1 MNRHCKIL
9 IADDEKP
16 VAAGLQGQLEALG
29 YDVVAVVDD
38 GQRAI
43 DVCRRTL
50 PDVVLM
56 DIEMPGLDGLSAA
69 HQIARDPG
77 TPVIILTAHG
87 HPNLVEQAVQEGV
100 VQYLLKPVT
109 TPSLHAAIQTA
120 VAASREMKVLREN
133 VNTLETTLRERKLI
147 ERAKGILMTR
157 RGLSE
162 PEAFRFLQRQ
172 SQDRR
177 MPMAKLAESIV
188 QADEILEGTPGP
200 GAGPSPSAHGR
211 SGGPIPVSR
220 SRAAAP
226 HASPSSGPYNDDQ
239 DEDDI

>member
-1 MNRHCKIL
+1 MPSSSTPPPRCKIL
-9 IADDEKP
+9 IADDERP

-38 GQRAI
+38 GHRAI
-43 DVCRRTL
+43 DVCRRSL

-69 HQIARDPG
+69 RQIAQDPG

-87 HPNLVEQAVQEGV
+87 HPNLVDQAVQDGV
-100 VQYLLKPVT
+100 VHYLLKPVT
-109 TPSLHAAIQTA
+109 SPSLHAAIQVA
-120 VAASREMKVLREN
+120 VARAHELKNLRDN
-133 VNTLETTLRERKLI
+133 VQALEGTLRERKLI

-162 PEAFRFLQRQ
+162 PEAFRLLQRQ

-177 MPMAKLAESIV
+177 MAMAKLAESIV
-188 QADEILEGTPGP
+188 QADELLESPGSH
-200 GAGPSPSAHGR
+200 GSYRPSR
-211 SGGPIPVSR
+211 
-220 SRAAAP
+220 
-226 HASPSSGPYNDDQ
+226 NDDAV
-239 DEDDI
+239 